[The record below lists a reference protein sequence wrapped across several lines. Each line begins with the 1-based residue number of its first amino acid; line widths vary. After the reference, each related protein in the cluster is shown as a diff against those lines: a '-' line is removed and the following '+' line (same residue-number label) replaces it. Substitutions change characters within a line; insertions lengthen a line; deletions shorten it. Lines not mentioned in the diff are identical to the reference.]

1 MIFVEYTKCTILVE
15 YTEVIARP
23 YQLPLIQPKKIE
35 CPSRNKVIIS
45 KFQCLVHFGS
55 RENTIGISHKPVPNK
70 SGRVQ
75 CRFRIATLG
84 Y

>member
-1 MIFVEYTKCTILVE
+1 MIFVEYTKYTILVE

-23 YQLPLIQPKKIE
+23 YRLPLIQTKIE
-35 CPSRNKVIIS
+35 CPSRNKVIIF